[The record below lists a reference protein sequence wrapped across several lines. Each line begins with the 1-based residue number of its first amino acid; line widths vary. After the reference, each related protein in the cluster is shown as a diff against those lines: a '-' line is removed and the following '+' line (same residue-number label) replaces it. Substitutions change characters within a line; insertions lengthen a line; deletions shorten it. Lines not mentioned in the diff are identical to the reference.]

1 MIYTVEASHC
11 QPSCCGELNTKKR
24 KFLLPLP
31 KTQQLCS
38 PVAFELFAFDV
49 LKLAVQSQHVR
60 YNYKGFVAEATA
72 VK

>member
-1 MIYTVEASHC
+1 MIYTVEASHS
-11 QPSCCGELNTKKR
+11 QLSCFGELNAKNR
-24 KFLLPLP
+24 KFLVPLP

-38 PVAFELFAFDV
+38 PVAFELFTFDV

-60 YNYKGFVAEATA
+60 YNYKGLVAEANA